1 MGLRYIWRIGYDNR
15 ATCHEVRA
23 LRQGVFSNLL
33 KPPSRLNIQVLT
45 ESPTYLPP
53 SDRPLKDSGL
63 AALTVQ
69 LQSPVTGAASL
80 KPRAAAASRP
90 PPPPANWR
98 WLCCCQSAGTLFI
111 SRSRSP
117 CISPLRR
124 GFSRVS
130 PRTLFIVHSSTSVQF
145 LSFNPKCTWPLFK
158 MLLLSINVLGIKFND
173 SDFFSLLHYLED

>member
-90 PPPPANWR
+90 PPLQTRGGSSAVSLPGLCLSAAVALPASRRSVEDLAECLPGLCSLYIPLPPYSFYH
-98 WLCCCQSAGTLFI
+98 LIQSAL
-111 SRSRSP
+111 
-117 CISPLRR
+117 C
-124 GFSRVS
+124 
-130 PRTLFIVHSSTSVQF
+130 
-145 LSFNPKCTWPLFK
+145 
-158 MLLLSINVLGIKFND
+158 
-173 SDFFSLLHYLED
+173 HYLKCYYCP